1 MNPNAELYSNA
12 SDGNRNWAANVLSTI
27 DFKPG
32 GYSNVLDIGCGSGE
46 VTNTILSKLDN
57 VEHLTAFD
65 KYESMVD
72 FARSKNPNPKI
83 EYLVADLT
91 DPDSYGADWRRK
103 FDLVTSFM
111 VLHWT
116 PNQYKNLENIKRLL
130 SVNGEVVLVL
140 ITSSMMVHMC
150 DVDKLEKWSP
160 YFQGFTP
167 DWSLEPSWEEYSE
180 WRSPDIVSG
189 YRRMAESLGFAVKR
203 CEITTRDY
211 TFSDRESAKQWFG
224 AILPHVKR
232 IPESKLA
239 EFMDDALGVYMRKV
253 PVDENATLHM
263 AASAVVVHL
272 QIIS

>member
-12 SDGNRNWAANVLSTI
+12 SDGTRNWAANVLSTI

-46 VTNTILSKLDN
+46 VTNTILSKLTN

-65 KYESMVD
+65 KYESMVE
-72 FARSKNPNPKI
+72 FARAKNPNPKI
-83 EYLVADLT
+83 EYLVADVT

-103 FDLVTSFM
+103 FDLITSFM

-130 SVNGEVVLVL
+130 SANGEVVLVL
-140 ITSSMMVHMC
+140 ITSTTLVHMC
-150 DVDKLEKWSP
+150 DVAKLEKWSP

-167 DWSLEPSWEEYSE
+167 DWSFEPGWEEYSE
-180 WRSPDIVSG
+180 YRSPDVVTG
-189 YRRMAESLGFAVKR
+189 YRRMAESLGLTVKQ
-203 CEITTRDY
+203 CTTNNY
-211 TFSDRESAKQWFG
+211 EYVYSDLQSAKPWFS
-224 AILPHVKR
+224 ALLPHAKK

-239 EFMDDALGVYMRKV
+239 EFMDDAFGVYMEKV
-253 PVDENATLHM
+253 PLGENGVIRM
-263 AASAVVVHL
+263 AASAIVAHL
-272 QIIS
+272 QKIS